1 MERITKFF
9 SRSGLGTKLEL
20 IVVLL
25 ILVGAI
31 ITLSLG
37 GSVKPSTIQIVHS
50 PNPTNV
56 YGETISNVLGYSDN
70 FTGWVIG
77 YKSPSASGQIRNSPN
92 ALFLN
97 GSFGS
102 YPSAT
107 SVGIFKNLG
116 VNITAYPIL
125 SVNLSLNTGIG
136 YGIRFFPPDVVL
148 CSVWVL
154 GEEPDTIPYSSIQT
168 EIYTQNRV
176 GGYVDA

>member
-1 MERITKFF
+1 MERITKFL
-9 SRSGLGTKLEL
+9 SRSSLGTKLEL
-20 IVVLL
+20 IIVVL

-37 GSVKPSTIQIVHS
+37 GSVRPSTIQIVHS

-56 YGETISNVLGYSDN
+56 YGETMSSVLGYSDN

-77 YKSPSASGQIRNSPN
+77 YKSPSASTQIRNSPN

-107 SVGIFKNLG
+107 SAAILKNIDG
-116 VNITAYPIL
+116 NIT
-125 SVNLSLNTGIG
+125 T
-136 YGIRFFPPDVVL
+136 
-148 CSVWVL
+148 
-154 GEEPDTIPYSSIQT
+154 
-168 EIYTQNRV
+168 
-176 GGYVDA
+176 

>member
-1 MERITKFF
+1 MERITKSL
-9 SRSGLGTKLEL
+9 SRSSLGTKLEL
-20 IVVLL
+20 IIVVL

-56 YGETISNVLGYSDN
+56 YGETMSSVLGYSDN

-77 YKSPSASGQIRNSPN
+77 YKSPSASGQISHSPN

-97 GSFGS
+97 GSFAS

-107 SVGIFKNLG
+107 SVAMIKSLG

-125 SVNLSLNTGIG
+125 SVNLSLNTGAG
-136 YGIRFFPPDVVL
+136 YGIRFFAEYPNR
-148 CSVWVL
+148 
-154 GEEPDTIPYSSIQT
+154 
-168 EIYTQNRV
+168 TQNNVCWKASPPSHRPSHV
-176 GGYVDA
+176 